1 MHSHDVRALAIWPP
15 YTPLPHSFRRHF
27 PKDVAPI
34 LASGGLDMSVVVT
47 PAALPTST
55 IVKITNPLTTSTEST
70 FEDAYHRRLAYSVG
84 GVMKVA
90 RQARLVT
97 CARDAGLTVWRIQK
111 KPDGVGTE
119 EEAAREDIEAASF
132 EGGWEKVLEME
143 LNVNSNLVAHQI
155 SDDGKWLV
163 ISDIYETKLFV
174 LDQDVSMVS
183 LVSLNDPKKSSG
195 QRSS

>member
-1 MHSHDVRALAIWPP
+1 
-15 YTPLPHSFRRHF
+15 
-27 PKDVAPI
+27 
-34 LASGGLDMSVVVT
+34 MSVVVT

-55 IVKITNPLTTSTEST
+55 IVKITNPLATSAEST

-90 RQARLVT
+90 RQARLIT

-111 KPDGVGTE
+111 KPDGAGTE
-119 EEAAREDIEAASF
+119 EEAALEDIEAVSF
-132 EGGWEKVLEME
+132 ENGWEKVLEME
-143 LNVNSNLVAHQI
+143 FNVNSNLVAHQI

-174 LDQDVSMVS
+174 LNQDVSIIS
-183 LVSLNDPKKSSG
+183 LVSFTDPKKSLG